1 MAEHDIKT
9 AEKTYEGFLAWT
21 KWGVIISA
29 ALTVLV
35 IILLT

>member
-9 AEKTYEGFLAWT
+9 AEKTYESFIGWT
-21 KWGVIISA
+21 KWGTIISA
-29 ALTVLV
+29 AAVVLV